1 MAICPVADGRF
12 AGWFIR
18 VLMTFLAGA
27 VCMTA
32 STDVAGAAAP
42 IGGGST
48 TYIFVANTGNPGG
61 SGSATLYRLPLAGDA
76 APLATI
82 AGTKTGLSWPDGVAV
97 NGRATC
103 S

>member
-1 MAICPVADGRF
+1 MAICRVADGRF

-32 STDVAGAAAP
+32 STDVAGAAVP

-48 TYIFVANTGNPGG
+48 TYMFVANTGNPGVQVRRPYTG
-61 SGSATLYRLPLAGDA
+61 CRS
-76 APLATI
+76 LATPPHWQPSRAQRPVS
-82 AGTKTGLSWPDGVAV
+82 AGRMG
-97 NGRATC
+97 
-103 S
+103 